1 MVSSADAL
9 VKQIDGGFHGREQG
23 QSGGRESHPHLSP
36 SPAGLLESP
45 ARQALAGRYGAS
57 RLRGRRLLRPGVSG
71 LAMTRGSRERHIN
84 RSVGRSRTS
93 FITSARL
100 SLVTGSTSTSGR
112 RLISPAQG

>member
-57 RLRGRRLLRPGVSG
+57 R
-71 LAMTRGSRERHIN
+71 SRER
-84 RSVGRSRTS
+84 RL
-93 FITSARL
+93 RL
-100 SLVTGSTSTSGR
+100 SILVVGNLYET
-112 RLISPAQG
+112 LLWEM